1 MVSIFSSFYFTF
13 FHYVFYLR
21 NVTSSHPYSVC
32 RNFFLQLRFRN
43 IDNPIFWIYMTT
55 NVCAYLLTQTPEC
68 TWFYNVTRDEQWKAK
83 TFADEQQFTLFGPVS
98 IEKICLVEG
107 QVKDKSPV
115 SKTTVTFKN
124 QGTQRALYLYKVPN
138 FMPLSMWESA
148 TQNRYHAESNPTQLN
163 SMELSLNEVTGDTRG
178 ARVWNLC
185 QYTNFAK
192 SLTIFDVQLVEY
204 TPVSWRSSLCSALCS
219 EARHW
224 RCWRPPH

>member
-55 NVCAYLLTQTPEC
+55 NLCAYLLTQTPEC
-68 TWFYNVTRDEQWKAK
+68 TWFYNATRDEQWKAK
-83 TFADEQQFTLFGPVS
+83 TFADEQQITLFGPVS

-107 QVKDKSPV
+107 QVKDTSPV
-115 SKTTVTFKN
+115 SITTVTFKN

-148 TQNRYHAESNPTQLN
+148 TQNSYHAESNPTQLN
-163 SMELSLNEVTGDTRG
+163 SMELDGG
-178 ARVWNLC
+178 AGPTTMAG
-185 QYTNFAK
+185 QSK
-192 SLTIFDVQLVEY
+192 D
-204 TPVSWRSSLCSALCS
+204 
-219 EARHW
+219 HH
-224 RCWRPPH
+224 PHLYKK